1 MRRNSVPA
9 PHPVPPAFLRR
20 LLRPAV
26 PFPAPLFCHELG
38 LGHVDLSELLI
49 VVGTVGTGADDQLEQ
64 LQLALLQV
72 SDLKLHS
79 GQAQCLF
86 FSRQDSRNTGFHR
99 ISGYLR
105 LE

>member
-1 MRRNSVPA
+1 MSLVLAMLTCRS
-9 PHPVPPAFLRR
+9 F
-20 LLRPAV
+20 
-26 PFPAPLFCHELG
+26 
-38 LGHVDLSELLI
+38 LI

-99 ISGYLR
+99 ISGCLR